1 MWPPSRGSVAESRR
15 SQLSTKR
22 RTDGVFATPTP
33 RNAKGERLCRNCK
46 VEGRETIMPK
56 GKRHNCSSECSDAW
70 AIKTSPALVRR
81 VVFLRDE
88 GRCAVCHVDTEAQH
102 SAYRKLHTRLEREEF
117 LKMAG
122 VTAGRAHSGDWW
134 DADHIV
140 PVVEGGG
147 ECGLS
152 NYRTLCI
159 PCHKAATKALRGRI
173 ASKEKTKRAIEN
185 DRSGLFADQLEGM

>member
-1 MWPPSRGSVAESRR
+1 M
-15 SQLSTKR
+15 STKR
-22 RTDGVFATPTP
+22 RTSGVFASPTP
-33 RNAKGERLCRNCK
+33 KNGKGERLCRNCK
-46 VEGRETIMPK
+46 AEGRETVMLK
-56 GKRHNCSSECSDAW
+56 GKRHNCSSECSDGW
-70 AIKTSPALVRR
+70 AIKTNPALMRR
-81 VVFLRDE
+81 AVFHRDE
-88 GRCAVCHVDTEAQH
+88 GRCAVCHVDTETQH

-122 VTAGRAHSGDWW
+122 VTAIRAHSGDWW

-159 PCHKAATKALRGRI
+159 PCHKTETKKLRGRI
-173 ASKEKTKRAIEN
+173 AAKNRDAKAVQN
-185 DRSGLFADQLEGM
+185 DLSGLFADQVEGR